1 MANGF
6 SLESAA
12 AWVPWAVA
20 ILLVVTAIAGAALAA
35 SLRGAVARRRT
46 HRRLRRA
53 RAAEDR
59 ARVLLERLGYDILGA
74 EVGGSYDVHV
84 DGRPVRID
92 LRADYVVE
100 RGGKR
105 FVAEVKSGAAAPSIG
120 TSATR
125 RQLLEY
131 RVAFDVD
138 GVLLLDG
145 ETSLAHAVEFPGVE
159 PSGRVYWLPAFFVLA
174 ALAVGL
180 GVGFALGRI

>member
-6 SLESAA
+6 SIESAA
-12 AWVPWAVA
+12 AWAPWAVA
-20 ILLVVTAIAGAALAA
+20 ILLAVTAIAGAALAA
-35 SLRGAVARRRT
+35 SLRGAVARHRT

-59 ARVLLERLGYDILGA
+59 AAVLLERLGYDILGA

-100 RGGKR
+100 RSGKR

-138 GVLLLDG
+138 GVLLVDG
-145 ETSLAHAVEFPGVE
+145 ETERAHAVEFPGAE
-159 PSGRVYWLPAFFVLA
+159 PLARSRGSAALFVLA
-174 ALAVGL
+174 ALAVGF
-180 GVGFALGRI
+180 GVGFVLGRI

>member
-6 SLESAA
+6 AIES
-12 AWVPWAVA
+12 VPPWAPYAVA
-20 ILLVVTAIAGAALAA
+20 ILLAVAAAAGAALAA
-35 SLRGAVARRRT
+35 SVRGAVARRRT

-59 ARVLLERLGYDILGA
+59 AATVLERLGYDIRGA
-74 EVGGSYDVHV
+74 EVSGSYDVHV
-84 DGRPVRID
+84 DGRPVRVD

-105 FVAEVKSGAAAPSIG
+105 FVAEVKSGSAAPSIA

-138 GVLLLDG
+138 GVLLVDG
-145 ETSLAHAVEFPGVE
+145 ETERAHAVVFPG
-159 PSGRVYWLPAFFVLA
+159 PPPLAPARWSPAFIVFA
-174 ALAVGL
+174 ALAVGV
-180 GVGFALGRI
+180 GVGFVLGRI

>member
-6 SLESAA
+6 LLESVP
-12 AWVPWAVA
+12 AWAPWAVVLA
-20 ILLVVTAIAGAALAA
+20 VTAIAGAALAA
-35 SLRGAVARRRT
+35 SLRGAVARHRT

-59 ARVLLERLGYDILGA
+59 AAVLLERFGYDILGA

-105 FVAEVKSGAAAPSIG
+105 FVAEVKSGSAAPSIG

-131 RVAFDVD
+131 RVAFGVD

-145 ETSLAHAVEFPGVE
+145 ETERAHAVVFPGVD
-159 PSGRVYWLPAFFVLA
+159 PPARARGSPAFLVLA
-174 ALAVGL
+174 ALAVGF
-180 GVGFALGRI
+180 GVGFVLGRI

>member
-6 SLESAA
+6 SLESVPP
-12 AWVPWAVA
+12 WVPYAVA
-20 ILLVVTAIAGAALAA
+20 IALAVAAIAGAALAA
-35 SLRGAVARRRT
+35 SLRGAVARHRT
-46 HRRLRRA
+46 QRRLRRA

-59 ARVLLERLGYDILGA
+59 AAVLLERLGYDIVGA

-100 RGGKR
+100 RDAKR

-138 GVLLLDG
+138 GVLLVDG
-145 ETSLAHAVEFPGVE
+145 ETERTHAVEFPGVE
-159 PSGRVYWLPAFFVLA
+159 PPARSRWPSAFLVLA

-180 GVGFALGRI
+180 GAGFALGRI